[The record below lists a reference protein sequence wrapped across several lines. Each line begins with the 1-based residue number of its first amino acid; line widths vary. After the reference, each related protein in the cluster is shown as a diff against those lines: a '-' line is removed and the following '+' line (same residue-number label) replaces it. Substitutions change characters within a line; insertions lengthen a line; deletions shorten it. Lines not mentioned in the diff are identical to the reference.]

1 MKTLTFDHS
10 RTRASLMAL
19 ALAATASLVAIHA
32 RAGETLT
39 RDNGAPVG
47 DNQNSQTAGPNGGT
61 LLQDSHLIEKLARFD
76 RERIPERVVHARGT
90 GAHGEFVSYGNFA
103 DLTKASLFSSKG
115 KKTPVFVRF
124 SSVINQSGSPETLR
138 DPRGFA
144 TKFYTDAGNW
154 DLVGNNLP
162 VFFIRDAMKFPD
174 MVHSLKMDPVTNVQD
189 ASRYFDFFAHVPES
203 TNMLTFLYSDLGTP
217 ATYREMDGNGVHAY
231 KFVNKKGEVRY
242 VKFHWISQQG
252 IKTLTAKQA
261 SEIQATDFNHHTRD
275 LYKAI
280 AEKKFPSWELE
291 AQILEVSQLG
301 SFDFNPLDATK
312 EWISVPG
319 LKRVKLGKMT
329 LNKTPENF
337 FQETEMSAFAP
348 SNLVDGIEPSE
359 DRLLQGRLFS
369 YADTQRY
376 RIGVNHEQ
384 LPINRP
390 KVDVYSHN
398 QAGAMSFVPQKG
410 GINYQPNGFN
420 GSTSRAGGVYSENSG
435 ARLSSMKLDGET
447 QQKMIAKT
455 LNFRQAGET
464 YRSFTDEQKK
474 NLIANFSDDLK
485 GAKNPKVRIQIV
497 AHTFLAD
504 ADYGTRLA
512 KATGVDL
519 EAVKKVAALID
530 DTPKK

>member
-1 MKTLTFDHS
+1 MNPQTNKGIFKAS
-10 RTRASLMAL
+10 RTISAL
-19 ALAATASLVAIHA
+19 ALTLAFAHAHAA
-32 RAGETLT
+32 ETLT
-39 RDNGAPVG
+39 RDNGAAVG
-47 DNQNSQTAGPNGGT
+47 DNQNSQTAGEYGGT

-103 DLTKASLFSSKG
+103 DLTRASLFSSKG

-174 MVHSLKMDPVTNVQD
+174 MVHSLKMDPVTNLQD
-189 ASRYFDFFAHVPES
+189 PNRYLDLFAHVPES
-203 TNMLTFLYSDLGTP
+203 THMWTYLYSDMGTP
-217 ATYREMDGNGVHAY
+217 ATYREMDGNSVHAY

-252 IKTLTAKQA
+252 IKTLTTKQA
-261 SEIQATDFNHHTRD
+261 SEIQAGDFNHHTRD

-280 AEKKFPSWELE
+280 AEKKYPSWELE
-291 AQILEVSQLG
+291 AQIIEVSQLT
-301 SFDFNPLDATK
+301 SFDFNPLDPTK
-312 EWISVPG
+312 EWIRVPG

-329 LNKTPENF
+329 LNRTPENF
-337 FQETEMSAFAP
+337 FQDTEQAAFAP
-348 SNLVDGIEPSE
+348 SNLVSGIEPSE

-376 RIGVNHEQ
+376 RLGVNHEQ
-384 LPINRP
+384 LAINRP
-390 KVDVYSHN
+390 RSEVNSHN
-398 QAGAMSFVPQKG
+398 QAGAMSGVPQKG
-410 GINYQPNGFN
+410 GINYQPNGFS
-420 GSTSRAGGVYSENSG
+420 GSTSRSGGVYQEDSS
-435 ARLSSMKLDGET
+435 ARLSVAKLDGET
-447 QQKMIAKT
+447 QQKMISKT
-455 LNFRQAGET
+455 LNFRQAGDT
-464 YRSFTDEQKK
+464 YRAFTEDQKK
-474 NLIANFSDDLK
+474 NLIANFADDLK
-485 GAKNPKVRIQIV
+485 QVKNNAIRIQWV

-504 ADYGTRLA
+504 PDYGTRLA
-512 KATGVDL
+512 KAVGVDL
-519 EAVKKVAALID
+519 EAAKKIATSIND
-530 DTPKK
+530 EPKK